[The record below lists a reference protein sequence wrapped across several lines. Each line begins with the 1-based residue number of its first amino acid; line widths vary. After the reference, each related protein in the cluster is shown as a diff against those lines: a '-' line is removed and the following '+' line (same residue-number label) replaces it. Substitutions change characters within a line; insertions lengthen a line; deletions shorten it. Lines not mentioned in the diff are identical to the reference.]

1 MRVAWRKRVWRCL
14 EPACAMVTSTEM
26 HALAPPR
33 ALLTRRAV
41 AKAADALSDDHTT
54 VNALAR
60 QLGVDWL
67 SL

>member
-1 MRVAWRKRVWRCL
+1 MIRPNRRQPKLQQSHRRVRELWRKRAWRCL

-41 AKAADALSDDHTT
+41 A
-54 VNALAR
+54 
-60 QLGVDWL
+60 
-67 SL
+67 